1 MVRKPEGMQVFLNS
15 FLYKCN
21 EGRNLV
27 MKQHISS
34 LYRKIVP
41 EKTRKV
47 IYKAFLGDL
56 LMLIR
61 DFSGTMKWYRCKL
74 YYSIF
79 SPKNEIEQAL

>member
-1 MVRKPEGMQVFLNS
+1 MQ
-15 FLYKCN
+15 
-21 EGRNLV
+21 
-27 MKQHISS
+27 QHISS

-47 IYKAFLGDL
+47 IYKAFLGNL
-56 LMLIR
+56 LMFIR

-79 SPKNEIEQAL
+79 SPKDEIGQAYKAWGIAGNPHIRMFGKKSTMSSIMK